1 MKIRNTQ
8 SGGVMLQRKRQSE
21 SSSLFIVIDPNGNSR
36 YKIGDEFWIKHST
49 IGPGLLNEP
58 IKE

>member
-8 SGGVMLQRKRQSE
+8 TGGVMLQRKRQSE

-36 YKIGDEFWIKHST
+36 FKIGDEFWVKHST
-49 IGPGLLNEP
+49 IGEGLLNEP
-58 IKE
+58 VKE

>member
-8 SGGVMLQRKRQSE
+8 TGGVMLQRKRQSE

-36 YKIGDEFWIKHST
+36 YKIGDEFWINHLT

>member
-8 SGGVMLQRKRQSE
+8 TGGVMLQRKRQSE

-36 YKIGDEFWIKHST
+36 FKIGDEFWIKHST
-49 IGPGLLNEP
+49 IGEGLLIEP
-58 IKE
+58 VKE